1 MPRYGRIGAGLAALA
16 LLTGLAAAP
25 ASAAPEPAAA
35 PAPLANNVLTYS
47 APAGSA
53 VAVNDV
59 IQASL
64 RSGTNAT
71 FYSSATGSTGIR
83 CAASTF
89 SAKVLTNPAAPGTAT
104 ESLTAQSFTSC
115 TSNIFGTTGVQSVT
129 VQNLPYATS
138 VTSAG
143 VVRISGTTAAPIQ
156 STVVLN
162 SLLGQITCVY
172 RTGTNSL
179 TGTATNANNS
189 ITFTNQTLTKFS
201 GPSLCFGTAYFSA
214 AYSPVRDVTK
224 GNSPVYVN

>member
-1 MPRYGRIGAGLAALA
+1 MHRYGRIGVGLATLA

-25 ASAAPEPAAA
+25 GSAAPGSGAA
-35 PAPLANNVLTYS
+35 PAPFASNVLTY
-47 APAGSA
+47 PTPGGTA

-64 RSGTNAT
+64 RTGTNAT
-71 FYSSATGSTGIR
+71 FYSSATGTTGVK
-83 CAASTF
+83 CAASSF
-89 SAKVLTNPAAPGTAT
+89 SAKVLTNPVAPGTAT

-115 TSNIFGTTGVQSVT
+115 TTNVIGTTGVQSVA

-143 VVRISGTTAAPIQ
+143 VVKISGTATAPIQ

-162 SLLGQITCVY
+162 SLLGPITCVY
-172 RTGTNSL
+172 RTSTNSL
-179 TGTATNANNS
+179 TGTATTTNS
-189 ITFTNQTLTKFS
+189 IIFTNQTLTKFS

-214 AYSPVRDVTK
+214 TYSPVRDVTQ